1 MFPRKLQPHL
11 IRLAKVLPVLTVTG
25 PRQSGKTTLCK
36 MAFPDKPYVSL
47 EDPSIRGVA
56 FRDPKGFLANYPDG
70 AILDEVQRV
79 PDLLSYIQGI
89 VDRDGRDGMFV
100 LTGSAQFQLLSTLT
114 QSLAGRTALV
124 NLLPLSMDEIA
135 STPWAGES
143 LAETLFRGGYPR
155 LYDKLASPREILP
168 YYINTYLER
177 DVRDLLRVHDL
188 ARFHLFLQLCAA
200 RSGQIVSLT
209 SIGNDC
215 GIDQGTV
222 RAWLS
227 VLETSWIIHFVRPH
241 YRNFGKRLVK
251 SPKMYFWDV
260 GLMAALLDIETAQ
273 QTMTHPLRGAL
284 FETFVMSELLKAR
297 LNEARTPNAYF
308 FSDSVGKEVDA
319 LLEFSEGLKPV
330 EIKSSQTL
338 DDSLFRSLR
347 YYSKLNPAA
356 AAQATLIYGGEDDMQ
371 LNGCRVLGFRRA
383 GRANDEFLPTIEP
396 LQ

>member
-1 MFPRKLQPHL
+1 MFPRHLQPHL
-11 IRLAKVLPVLTVTG
+11 ARLAKVLPVITVTG

-36 MAFPDKPYVSL
+36 MAFPQKPYVSL
-47 EDPSIRGVA
+47 EDPSIRAVA
-56 FRDPKGFLANYPDG
+56 LRDPKGFLAAYPDG
-70 AILDEVQRV
+70 AILDEVQRA

-89 VDRDGRDGMFV
+89 VDRERRDGMFV
-100 LTGSAQFQLLSTLT
+100 LTGSAQFQLLQTLT

-124 NLLPLSMDEIA
+124 NLLPLSMAEIA
-135 STPWAGES
+135 ATPWAKES
-143 LAETLFRGGYPR
+143 LPQTLFRGGYPR

-168 YYINTYLER
+168 FYINTYLER

-200 RSGQIVSLT
+200 RSGQIVNLT

-260 GLMAALLDIETAQ
+260 GLMAALLEIDSPQ
-273 QTMTHPLRGAL
+273 QTLTHPLRGAL

-297 LNEARTPNAYF
+297 LNEVRTPNVYF
-308 FSDSVGKEVDA
+308 FADNVGQEVDA
-319 LLEFSEGLKPV
+319 ILEFSTGVKPV

-338 DDSLFRSLR
+338 DESLFRSLR

-356 AAQATLIYGGEDDMQ
+356 AAEATLIYGGEDDMAFS
-371 LNGCRVLGFRRA
+371 GHRVLGFRRA
-383 GRANDEFLPTIEP
+383 AQANEP
-396 LQ
+396 PAASP